1 MNSSELTPRKPLR
14 LWPGVAAVVL
24 QWLFWYVVPVAVRD
38 SGMAGMIGAAV
49 CALVILVWWLFFSRA
64 RWSERVGAIVLM
76 IAAVFA
82 TKRLVDPSI
91 AGGGMGML
99 LYIAVIPG
107 LCLAL
112 VAWAV
117 ATRRFSDGARRAS
130 LVAAILLACAPWTL
144 LRTAGIIGSGSELH
158 WRWTPTPEER
168 LLAQERLTPLDSA
181 RSGPAT
187 PTPPPAA
194 VEAPTEVPA
203 PKTRDESAALPATP
217 STVRAEPA
225 APA

>member
-130 LVAAILLACAPWTL
+130 RRDLRRGGLGRGRRCIARCGRARRRRACDFPRGGARGCRRRLRRRSGARAARSRAGGARRCAC
-144 LRTAGIIGSGSELH
+144 ELH
-158 WRWTPTPEER
+158 RHGCRLDEGGRLRGRGHRPAIRGRTPDLR
-168 LLAQERLTPLDSA
+168 R
-181 RSGPAT
+181 
-187 PTPPPAA
+187 
-194 VEAPTEVPA
+194 
-203 PKTRDESAALPATP
+203 
-217 STVRAEPA
+217 
-225 APA
+225 